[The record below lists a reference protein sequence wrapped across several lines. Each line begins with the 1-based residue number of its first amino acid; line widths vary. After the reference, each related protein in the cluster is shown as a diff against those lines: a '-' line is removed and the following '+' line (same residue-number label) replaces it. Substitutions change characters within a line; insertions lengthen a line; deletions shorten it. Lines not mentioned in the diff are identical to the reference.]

1 MTPQDRKYSR
11 THEWIKIE
19 ADLAVVG
26 ITDHAQESLGDVTFV
41 ELPSEGKTVEQKS
54 ECAVIE
60 SVKAASDIYSPVS
73 GVIAEVNGELESA
86 PENVNSDPYGSGW
99 IFKLREFNKEEFGAL
114 MDADEYDKF
123 VESEQ

>member
-1 MTPQDRKYSR
+1 MTPQDRKYSK

-19 ADLAVVG
+19 GDLAVVG

-41 ELPSEGKTVEQKS
+41 ELPSTGQKVAQKA

-60 SVKAASDIYSPVS
+60 SVKAASDIFSPVS
-73 GVIAEVNGELESA
+73 GVVSKVNEDLESS
-86 PENVNSDPYGSGW
+86 PENINTDPYDKGW
-99 IFKLREFNKEEFGAL
+99 IFKLRDFNKEEYETL
-114 MDADEYDKF
+114 MDAASYDKF

>member
-1 MTPQDRKYSR
+1 MTPQDRKYSI

-26 ITDHAQESLGDVTFV
+26 ITEHAQESLGDVTFV
-41 ELPSEGKTVEQKS
+41 ELPSEGKTVGQKS

-73 GVIAEVNGELESA
+73 GVIAEVNGELEST
-86 PENVNSDPYGSGW
+86 PENVNSDPYGNGW
-99 IFKLREFNKEEFGAL
+99 IFKLREFNKEEYDAL
-114 MDADEYDKF
+114 MDADAYDKF